1 MYKIFLQY
9 ILNKLNIVNLHKNIG
24 FLAIF
29 SILIIDI
36 SFRIGI
42 EIFTLESFTPY
53 GQINNDM
60 CSIQGENYYIFIYYY
75 LFYLENI
82 SYFLILF
89 MLLISTVYFLVNYKI
104 EKFKLIQIEKKSI
117 IDIIKTSLIFYPLII
132 IPPLIDYFILGRRYG
147 YDYGNSD
154 NYLTGLLTLTWQGYD
169 GKGISTL
176 VTLGVITTTI
186 YVYFHTKSFLKSIIA
201 FILTD
206 LIIVSM
212 SMPNLFFGPSKDNF
226 FNPLFLPYYYFIP
239 LFISSLIFASVLKL
253 KINFKPIIYT
263 LPIFFISS
271 YFLYHYQVH
280 FMENLTKE
288 IFELSLNKLKLF
300 YIFNGFFIYICTLYF
315 YLFIYYMN
323 KKSFNLINFIMLFY
337 INMIIVYFDV
347 TSLDLSAGISLILI
361 FVGYLINF
369 FLSNRIKNV

>member
-9 ILNKLNIVNLHKNIG
+9 ILNKLNLVNLHKNIG

-29 SILIIDI
+29 FILIIDI

-42 EIFTLESFTPY
+42 EVFTLESFTPY
-53 GQINNDM
+53 GKINNDM
-60 CSIQGENYYIFIYYY
+60 CTTEGENYYIFIYYY

-89 MLLISTVYFLVNYKI
+89 MLLMSTVYFLINYKI
-104 EKFKLIQIEKKSI
+104 EKFKLIQIEKKNI

-176 VTLGVITTTI
+176 VTLGVITTTL
-186 YVYFHTKSFLKSIIA
+186 YVYFYTKNIFKSILA

-206 LIIVSM
+206 IIIVSM
-212 SMPNLFFGPSKDNF
+212 SMPNLFFGHSKDNF

-239 LFISSLIFASVLKL
+239 LFFSVIIFSYIL
-253 KINFKPIIYT
+253 KIKINLKPIIYL

-271 YFLYHYQVH
+271 YFLYHYQIH
-280 FMENLTKE
+280 FMDNLTKE
-288 IFELSLNKLKLF
+288 INELSLNQLKLF
-300 YIFNGFFIYICTLYF
+300 YFFNGFYIYICSLYL
-315 YLFIYYMN
+315 YLFVNYIN
-323 KKSFNLINFIMLFY
+323 KNSFNLINFILLFY
-337 INMIIVYFDV
+337 INMIVVYFDV

-361 FVGYLINF
+361 FIGYIINF
-369 FLSNRIKNV
+369 FLIGKKIEK